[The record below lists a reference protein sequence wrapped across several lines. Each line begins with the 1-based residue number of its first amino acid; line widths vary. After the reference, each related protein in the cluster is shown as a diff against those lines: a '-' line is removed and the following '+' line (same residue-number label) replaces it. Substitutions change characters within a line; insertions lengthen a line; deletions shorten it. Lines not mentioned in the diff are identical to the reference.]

1 MANHAGYATARHVLR
16 SFMLCK
22 IRVPDPGSQCESYFS
37 KSMKMTQALVL
48 SCKEVCL
55 KYMHVHCQKQ
65 LVPIYMHSH
74 TLTGVM

>member
-22 IRVPDPGSQCESYFS
+22 THVPDPGSSVKVIFP
-37 KSMKMTQALVL
+37 KSMKMTQAPVL

-55 KYMHVHCQKQ
+55 KNMHVHCQKQ

>member
-1 MANHAGYATARHVLR
+1 
-16 SFMLCK
+16 
-22 IRVPDPGSQCESYFS
+22 
-37 KSMKMTQALVL
+37 MKMTQAPVL

-55 KYMHVHCQKQ
+55 KHMHVHCQKQ